1 MLATEI
7 VTGVAPAERT
17 PRQVE
22 REFRDLLAGGC
33 RLRPAGDARRDPAS
47 LLALGYA
54 PKHEVRLFDA
64 TYYLTDFRYDHDIN
78 FFVAYVRLPGDS
90 SIYPRIF
97 YKDISLVW
105 RTATHVV
112 RTAEENWIGKGELKW
127 CREAGGW
134 CLYSAEETTNLPLE
148 IQSALD
154 TASRRVKRPPRD
166 LRAVEL
172 VLRRAPAHR
181 VAPYEDFVGP
191 RRRARARRGA
201 RIHGGKPVAW
211 FERPG
216 DPASLRFAPGF
227 APDFA
232 KGILEVGHSRSRL
245 YGGDVHKYRILS
257 RNRRIQYQFLAAP
270 RHVWIVPPQPLTRE
284 LTSYGVRTLDVL
296 ADEDLFVPGYE
307 YHYLDDSLDPPAL
320 HSQIPPGFAG
330 APSEVDPARAD
341 ASRWLDSLPV
351 VQAFRR
357 AVLLPA

>member
-1 MLATEI
+1 VLATEI

-191 RRRARARRGA
+191 RRRGPT
-201 RIHGGKPVAW
+201 K
-211 FERPG
+211 
-216 DPASLRFAPGF
+216 S
-227 APDFA
+227 
-232 KGILEVGHSRSRL
+232 S
-245 YGGDVHKYRILS
+245 
-257 RNRRIQYQFLAAP
+257 
-270 RHVWIVPPQPLTRE
+270 
-284 LTSYGVRTLDVL
+284 
-296 ADEDLFVPGYE
+296 
-307 YHYLDDSLDPPAL
+307 
-320 HSQIPPGFAG
+320 
-330 APSEVDPARAD
+330 
-341 ASRWLDSLPV
+341 
-351 VQAFRR
+351 
-357 AVLLPA
+357 

>member
-1 MLATEI
+1 VLATEI
-7 VTGVAPAERT
+7 VTGIAPAERT

-22 REFRDLLAGGC
+22 REFRALLAGGC
-33 RLRPAGDARRDPAS
+33 RLRPAGDARREPES

-54 PKHEVRLFDA
+54 PKHAIRLFDA
-64 TYYLTDFRYDHDIN
+64 TFYLTNFRYDDDIN
-78 FFVAYVRLPGDS
+78 FFVAYVRLPGDRS
-90 SIYPRIF
+90 LYPRIF

-112 RTAEENWIGKGELKW
+112 RTADENWIGKGELKW
-127 CREAGGW
+127 CREADGW

-181 VAPYEDFVGP
+181 VAPYEDFAGP
-191 RRRARARRGA
+191 RRRARARRGD
-201 RIHGGKPVAW
+201 RVHGGRPVAW

-216 DPASLRFAPGF
+216 NPASLRFAPGF

-232 KGILEVGHSRSRL
+232 KGVLEVAHSRSRL

-257 RNRRIQYQFLAAP
+257 RNRGIQYQFLAAP
-270 RHVWIVPPQPLTRE
+270 RHVWIVPPQTLTRE
-284 LTSYGVRTLDVL
+284 LMSYGVRTVDVV

-307 YHYLDDSLDPPAL
+307 YHFLDDSLDPPVF
-320 HSQIPPGFAG
+320 HSQIPAGFAG
-330 APSEVDPARAD
+330 AASEVDPARAD
-341 ASRWLDSLPV
+341 ASRWLDALPV
-351 VQAFRR
+351 VQEFRK
-357 AVLLPA
+357 AVRPPA